1 MSPSVAPA
9 QSQLRA
15 LMHVALIQTNLNA
28 DSAWRTG
35 PRMAAHEQQ
44 AAWQEIQRAFRAV
57 HNSAP
62 SPHVVLLPELA
73 VPRGRRVS
81 LRRLADSLGAVVIA
95 GFDYRL
101 DYPKREAK
109 NEAVV
114 IIPRSRSN
122 RRRQGQPNPIIV
134 GKTYAAPGESIR
146 LTQAGWTFAE
156 DQTLWLF
163 RGEDIGDFGVAIC
176 YDFLDVER
184 AVLYQGQIHTL
195 FIIAYNRDTQSFLY
209 HAESLA
215 RTLFCNVVVC
225 NTGFFGGSLAIS
237 PYYEPWRRTIY
248 RHDGNNMTT
257 VQVVTL
263 PIQSLDSV
271 QRGSVLLS
279 NPTDPRSKRL
289 FKDLPPGWR
298 THRVRLRPLNTQV

>member
-1 MSPSVAPA
+1 
-9 QSQLRA
+9 
-15 LMHVALIQTNLNA
+15 MHVALIQTNLNA

-35 PRMAAHEQQ
+35 PRMAAYEQQ
-44 AAWQEIQRAFRAV
+44 GAWQEIQRAFRAL
-57 HNSAP
+57 HASAP

-73 VPRGRRVS
+73 VPRGRRGS
-81 LRRLADSLGAVVIA
+81 LRKLADSLDSVVIA

-101 DYPKREAK
+101 DYAKREAM

-114 IIPRSRSN
+114 IIPRSRAM
-122 RRRQGQPNPIIV
+122 RRRQGQPNPIVV
-134 GKTYAAPGESIR
+134 GKTYAAPGESTR
-146 LTQAGWTFAE
+146 LTQARWTFAA

-184 AVLYQGQIHTL
+184 AVLYQGQIHSL

-263 PIQSLDSV
+263 PIQNLDSV
-271 QRGSVLLS
+271 QRGGVLLS
-279 NPTDPRSKRL
+279 DPTDQRSKRL

-298 THRVRLRPLNTQV
+298 SHRVRLRPVEATV